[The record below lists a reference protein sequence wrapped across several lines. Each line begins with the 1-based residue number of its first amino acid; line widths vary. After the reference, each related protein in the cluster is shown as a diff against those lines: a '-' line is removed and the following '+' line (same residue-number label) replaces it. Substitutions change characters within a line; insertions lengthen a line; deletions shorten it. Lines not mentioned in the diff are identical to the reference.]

1 MQSIENHRAPQEQ
14 GDTQDPPRYV
24 SVRDLSDLLK
34 LSRQYLYRLAH
45 QRILPARIAGR
56 KIDIYGAFYRD
67 LKIQVDSCR
76 SVDVAA
82 FAKAWTAAHSPDVAE
97 KAVAA

>member
-1 MQSIENHRAPQEQ
+1 MQSTEAPPVPQEQ
-14 GDTQDPPRYV
+14 GEPQEPPRYV
-24 SVRDLSDLLK
+24 SVRDLSRLLK

-45 QRILPARIAGR
+45 QGILPSRIAGR

-76 SVDVAA
+76 SVDVVA
-82 FAKAWTAAHSPDVAE
+82 FAKAWTAAHSPDVPE
-97 KAVAA
+97 KAVA